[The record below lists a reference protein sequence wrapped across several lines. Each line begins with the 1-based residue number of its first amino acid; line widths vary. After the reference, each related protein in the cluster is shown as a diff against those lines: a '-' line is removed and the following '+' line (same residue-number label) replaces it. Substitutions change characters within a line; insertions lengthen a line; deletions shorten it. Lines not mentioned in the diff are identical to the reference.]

1 MAKSYKIVK
10 DINPVIFR
18 GYDIRG
24 LVDEQLNED
33 VYYTFGRAY
42 ATWLNGRR
50 INECTVGRDVRLTSY
65 DYSRAL
71 IAGLNDGGINTIDLG
86 ETLTPISYFSNY
98 EFKTRGAV
106 MVTASH
112 NPKEFNGLK
121 LSTGYSETM
130 LTHEIVAFRELC
142 QKGEFVE
149 SKEKG
154 ENREVDILPTYIKTV
169 NQYFNI
175 PKSYKVVVD
184 GCCTGSGKKYAEVLR
199 KAGMEVI
206 EQNCEPDGN
215 FPMGQP
221 DPTEQEVLERL
232 GERVRKEK
240 ADIGFA
246 YDTDGDRIA
255 VVDENGRTLW
265 MDVIIAIYVED
276 VLRRLPGAPIVFNVL
291 CSQVVRDTILK
302 EGGEPVMWITGHSF
316 IKAKVLETR
325 SPFGGELSGHI
336 FFADN
341 YFPHDDSAN
350 ASLRLLDFM
359 ASENKTLSELVAE
372 LPQYISSPE
381 IKLGLADDIK
391 FELIGNDIKADLEK
405 LWPEA
410 EFTTIDGVRADLPG
424 KMIVIRASQNGP
436 YMTIKFEAKT
446 EAEYEKIKKDLRGI
460 LEKYSEIDWKVGSN
474 THAI

>member
-149 SKEKG
+149 PKEKG

-175 PKSYKVVVD
+175 PRSYKVVVD
-184 GCCTGSGKKYAEVLR
+184 GCCTGSGK
-199 KAGMEVI
+199 
-206 EQNCEPDGN
+206 
-215 FPMGQP
+215 
-221 DPTEQEVLERL
+221 
-232 GERVRKEK
+232 
-240 ADIGFA
+240 
-246 YDTDGDRIA
+246 
-255 VVDENGRTLW
+255 
-265 MDVIIAIYVED
+265 
-276 VLRRLPGAPIVFNVL
+276 
-291 CSQVVRDTILK
+291 
-302 EGGEPVMWITGHSF
+302 
-316 IKAKVLETR
+316 
-325 SPFGGELSGHI
+325 
-336 FFADN
+336 
-341 YFPHDDSAN
+341 
-350 ASLRLLDFM
+350 
-359 ASENKTLSELVAE
+359 
-372 LPQYISSPE
+372 
-381 IKLGLADDIK
+381 
-391 FELIGNDIKADLEK
+391 
-405 LWPEA
+405 
-410 EFTTIDGVRADLPG
+410 
-424 KMIVIRASQNGP
+424 
-436 YMTIKFEAKT
+436 
-446 EAEYEKIKKDLRGI
+446 
-460 LEKYSEIDWKVGSN
+460 N
-474 THAI
+474 TQKS